1 MSDPYSSSDAQM
13 RLCHILDSDI
23 LRMANNY
30 QSISEGLHFRWLK
43 SLKLPKNHLQCTLS
57 KIKGGHALK
66 RMVMNWYI
74 VYYIHVYHIYGIY
87 ETL

>member
-43 SLKLPKNHLQCTLS
+43 SLKLPLNHLQCNLFN
-57 KIKGGHALK
+57 IGGHALK
-66 RMVMNWYI
+66 HMIIKLQMNFFNVWPIYI
-74 VYYIHVYHIYGIY
+74 LYDS
-87 ETL
+87 

>member
-30 QSISEGLHFRWLK
+30 QSNSEGLHFRWLK
-43 SLKLPKNHLQCTLS
+43 SLKLPPS
-57 KIKGGHALK
+57 
-66 RMVMNWYI
+66 
-74 VYYIHVYHIYGIY
+74 
-87 ETL
+87 